1 MNLQYKFA
9 GDDMQC
15 LSLSYLD
22 MCQIII
28 CVFLER
34 VRNASKVNE

>member
-15 LSLSYLD
+15 FSSSYLD
-22 MCQIII
+22 KFRIRI
-28 CVFLER
+28 CDFSER
-34 VRNASKVNE
+34 VQNAFNFI

>member
-15 LSLSYLD
+15 FSSSYLD
-22 MCQIII
+22 KFQIII

-34 VRNASKVNE
+34 VRNALNFI